1 LRNKNCKKEKKVE
14 SGKEKIF
21 SIFHLYLSIFF
32 RSPPQKLENIS
43 ILYRLKYFSILEKRK
58 DVQIN

>member
-1 LRNKNCKKEKKVE
+1 ME